1 MASLE
6 ATRAAAAAGYSL
18 GKVPP
23 THAGTGV
30 RCERRAVLPPGANA
44 AYMLGL
50 VRKVTPGHCFLQSRE
65 SRETL
70 REVLKPLAKTL
81 VALAFPPVFPRRLG
95 TEPVAEQGYP
105 SCE

>member
-1 MASLE
+1 MPAPASAVKGEPCCLLE
-6 ATRAAAAAGYSL
+6 LTQ
-18 GKVPP
+18 
-23 THAGTGV
+23 
-30 RCERRAVLPPGANA
+30 

-50 VRKVTPGHCFLQSRE
+50 VRKVTPGHCSLQSRE